1 MAPPKRRKLR
11 SRLVVLVLVAVI
23 PVALSALIIAVLFER
38 QYRASVESSL
48 VKTASALTVAVDHEL
63 IASIS
68 TLQALATARALDA
81 GDLKPFYEEAQRVLR
96 THRSWTT
103 ITLSDDHGQ
112 QVLNLLRPLGSALPF
127 SGDVPVV
134 RSVIASQAPAISDL
148 FSGSVTRAPIIAIT
162 VPVTREGRLRY
173 VLGAGIEVAS
183 LSRLLSE
190 GRLPPDW
197 IATIIDRAGIIVGR
211 TRGID
216 RLLGTPGSP
225 TFVAQSRGDY
235 ESSFRDVTREGIPVY
250 GALSRSRVSGWTV
263 GLGVPAEQVE
273 APGRTTLLRLA
284 AGGLASLALAC
295 ALGLVFGRR
304 ISRAIGS
311 LTDSAR
317 ALAEGEVP
325 DAPGSSGI
333 AEIDSAVREMRTV
346 ARSRAAALEDRR
358 KTERALAESEERTRL
373 LVARALDA
381 VVTIDGQG
389 RVTSWNPQAEALF
402 GWRRAEVMGRLLSE
416 TIIPPARREEHERDL
431 VRFRATGEGPVLN
444 RRLEMTALHRDGRE
458 LAVELTITP
467 LRVQGQVTFGAFLR
481 DVTERKRAEAARLH
495 RAEEPFRLLV
505 AGVKDYA
512 IFMLDPGGRVM
523 SWNAGA
529 ERIKGYRAQ
538 EIIGQ
543 HFSRFYPDE
552 DVRAGKPAAELATA
566 VRAGRFAEEAWR
578 LRRDGSRFW
587 ASVTIRPL
595 YDEAGALR
603 GYAKVT
609 RDETERRAA
618 QTALEE
624 QARALEDRSNKLEAA
639 QEELMRRE
647 RLAMVGELASGVS
660 HELRNPLGVI
670 KNSAFYLEMVL
681 PDEAKVRKHLR
692 ILNQEVETAARV
704 VTELVD
710 FSRVQAPAPALVELG
725 GLVEAS
731 LARAVVPET
740 IAVVRRLAPD
750 LPAIFIDREQIGL
763 AVANLIGSAVLSMRE
778 GGTLTVETA
787 RTGSGV
793 GVSVEDTGP
802 GIAPE
807 ELGKIFEPLRP
818 AAVRGVGLR
827 LFIVKDLVEANGG
840 RITVQSEPGRG
851 ARIVVAFDPP
861 NAVA

>member
-1 MAPPKRRKLR
+1 MAPPRRRKLR

-48 VKTASALTVAVDHEL
+48 VKTASALTVAVDHEP
-63 IASIS
+63 IASI
-68 TLQALATARALDA
+68 
-81 GDLKPFYEEAQRVLR
+81 
-96 THRSWTT
+96 
-103 ITLSDDHGQ
+103 
-112 QVLNLLRPLGSALPF
+112 
-127 SGDVPVV
+127 
-134 RSVIASQAPAISDL
+134 
-148 FSGSVTRAPIIAIT
+148 
-162 VPVTREGRLRY
+162 
-173 VLGAGIEVAS
+173 
-183 LSRLLSE
+183 
-190 GRLPPDW
+190 
-197 IATIIDRAGIIVGR
+197 
-211 TRGID
+211 
-216 RLLGTPGSP
+216 
-225 TFVAQSRGDY
+225 
-235 ESSFRDVTREGIPVY
+235 
-250 GALSRSRVSGWTV
+250 
-263 GLGVPAEQVE
+263 
-273 APGRTTLLRLA
+273 
-284 AGGLASLALAC
+284 
-295 ALGLVFGRR
+295 
-304 ISRAIGS
+304 
-311 LTDSAR
+311 
-317 ALAEGEVP
+317 
-325 DAPGSSGI
+325 
-333 AEIDSAVREMRTV
+333 
-346 ARSRAAALEDRR
+346 
-358 KTERALAESEERTRL
+358 
-373 LVARALDA
+373 
-381 VVTIDGQG
+381 
-389 RVTSWNPQAEALF
+389 
-402 GWRRAEVMGRLLSE
+402 
-416 TIIPPARREEHERDL
+416 
-431 VRFRATGEGPVLN
+431 
-444 RRLEMTALHRDGRE
+444 
-458 LAVELTITP
+458 
-467 LRVQGQVTFGAFLR
+467 
-481 DVTERKRAEAARLH
+481 
-495 RAEEPFRLLV
+495 
-505 AGVKDYA
+505 KDCA

-523 SWNAGA
+523 SWSPGA
-529 ERIKGYRAQ
+529 ERIKGYRAE

-552 DVRAGKPAAELATA
+552 DVREPAAELATA
-566 VRAGRFAEEAWR
+566 VRAGRFEEEAWR
-578 LRRDGSRFW
+578 LRQDGSRFW

-725 GLVEAS
+725 GLVVAS
-731 LARAVVPET
+731 LARAAVPET